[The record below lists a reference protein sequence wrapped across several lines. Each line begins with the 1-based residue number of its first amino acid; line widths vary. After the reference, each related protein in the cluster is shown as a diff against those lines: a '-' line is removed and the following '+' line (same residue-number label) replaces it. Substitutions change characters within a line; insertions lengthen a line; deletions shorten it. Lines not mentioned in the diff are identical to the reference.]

1 MTVHTARLNSQNV
14 VHRKYAVRQT
24 RNAADMVVVNLVITA
39 AVISHS
45 AASKGIY
52 VAMAAD
58 AVKKGLYAAAR
69 NAVGQECNALAVNVF
84 LINLQQGNN
93 ITYGLFLFITGCY
106 ESFA

>member
-1 MTVHTARLNSQNV
+1 
-14 VHRKYAVRQT
+14 
-24 RNAADMVVVNLVITA
+24 MVVVNLVITA

-84 LINLQQGNN
+84 PTDLHEGS
-93 ITYGLFLFITGCY
+93 TSYGLFLFLRGKKNHLQ
-106 ESFA
+106 ESLRVAVEQWT